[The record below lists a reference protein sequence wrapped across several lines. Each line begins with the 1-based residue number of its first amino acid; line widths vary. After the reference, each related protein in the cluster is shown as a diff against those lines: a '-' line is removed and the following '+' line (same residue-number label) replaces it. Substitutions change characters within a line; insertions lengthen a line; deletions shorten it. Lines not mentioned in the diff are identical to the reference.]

1 MKDRLVK
8 PSDVVFTA
16 VIVAVCIL
24 VWFFALPQGGGD
36 TVVVRMD
43 GELIASLPLGQDTEY
58 EIAGEYT
65 NILEIKDGSVRI
77 TYTDC
82 PNHQCEKTGGISAAG
97 SAIVCAPNHVSITI
111 DGKGAGVDAVT
122 G

>member
-8 PSDVVFTA
+8 PSDIIFTA
-16 VIVAVCIL
+16 VIAAVCIL
-24 VWFFALPQGGGD
+24 VWFFALPQGGGN

-58 EIAGEYT
+58 EITGAYT
-65 NILEIKDGSVRI
+65 NLLEIKDGSVRI
-77 TYTDC
+77 IYTDC
-82 PNHQCEKTGGISAAG
+82 PNHQCEKTGAISAAG
-97 SAIVCAPNHVSITI
+97 AAIVCAPNHVSLTI
-111 DGKGAGVDAVT
+111 EGEEAGVDAIT